1 MGKKLRFKLMYD
13 DKLKLQTK
21 ISKLIVSVM
30 TKISRRVLYRK
41 RTHPHTLTHTYTY
54 TPTHLHTHTLTHPHT
69 CTLTHNH

>member
-41 RTHPHTLTHTYTY
+41 RTHPHTLTHT
-54 TPTHLHTHTLTHPHT
+54 HTLTHPHT
-69 CTLTHNH
+69 YTTTHLHTHT